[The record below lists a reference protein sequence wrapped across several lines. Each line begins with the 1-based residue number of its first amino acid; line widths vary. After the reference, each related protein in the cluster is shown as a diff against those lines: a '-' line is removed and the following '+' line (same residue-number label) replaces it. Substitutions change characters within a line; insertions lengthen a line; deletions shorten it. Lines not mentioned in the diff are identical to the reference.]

1 MSEEIDRYLKD
12 HKHQVLLSKEQI
24 QRRVQELGHQISLDY
39 RGKCPILIGVLN
51 GSFMFCG
58 DLFRNITI
66 DCEIDFI
73 KIASYGDA
81 RQSSGK
87 VKVRKDIDAHLEGRH
102 VIMVED
108 IVDSGLSV
116 QYLRNRLNQVA
127 VLSIRFVSLLVKQGA
142 AIVPCD
148 VDYVGFRIPNRFVVG
163 YGLDFA
169 QKLRNLPEVFLMDE
183 QIN

>member
-1 MSEEIDRYLKD
+1 MTFEDTDKFIKD
-12 HKHQVLLSKEQI
+12 NQYKVLLSKEQI
-24 QRRVQELGHQISLDY
+24 AQRVRELGEEISNDY

-58 DLFRNITI
+58 DLFREITI

-73 KIASYGDA
+73 KISSYGNA
-81 RQSSGK
+81 KTSSGQ

-102 VIMVED
+102 VILVED

-127 VLSIRFVSLLVKQGA
+127 VLSVRFVSLLVKEGA
-142 AIVPCD
+142 AKVPCEI
-148 VDYVGFRIPNRFVVG
+148 DYVGFNIPNRFVVG
-163 YGLDFA
+163 YGLDYA
-169 QKLRNLPEVFLMDE
+169 QKLRNLPEVFLMD
-183 QIN
+183 